1 MSSDTAFS
9 LLDFALDDQLR
20 AWLQED
26 VGRGDWTTNGLGAL
40 AQRSGE
46 AIWVTRAGGVVAGLP
61 LAQHLFQQLDADLS
75 FEPLVSEGEACT
87 PNTTLA
93 KISGSLA
100 ALLTGERV
108 ALNLVMRL
116 SGIATATRQYVDQ
129 LANSP
134 TQFVDTR
141 KTTPGLRQLEKYA
154 SRVGGAINHR
164 MGLDDAVMIKD
175 NHIAAAGGIRA
186 AVAQIRP
193 AVPYPITIEV
203 ETSSLEQVDEAIA
216 CAVDIIMLDNMP
228 PAIMQVAVERIRAA
242 KPAVKIEA
250 SGNVSLE
257 TLGPIAATGVDF
269 ISSSAP
275 ITRSP
280 WLDISM
286 QVLNA
291 HAVS

>member
-1 MSSDTAFS
+1 MS
-9 LLDFALDDQLR
+9 LDPRFPIPDIALDKYLQ

-26 VGRGDWTTNGLGAL
+26 IGRGDWTTAGLGSF
-40 AQRSGE
+40 AQRPGQ
-46 AIWVTRAGGVVAGLP
+46 AFWVTRAPGVIAGLP
-61 LAQHLFQQLDADLS
+61 FARRLFQQLDVDVN
-75 FEPLVSEGEACT
+75 FEPLVNDGDLCT
-87 PNTTLA
+87 KNTTVA

-100 ALLTGERV
+100 VLLTGERV

-116 SGIATATRQYVDQ
+116 SGIATATHQYVEQ
-129 LANSP
+129 LADSP

-141 KTTPGLRQLEKYA
+141 KTSPGLRQFEKYA

-186 AVAQIRP
+186 AVAQIR
-193 AVPYPITIEV
+193 AAIPYPMTVEV
-203 ETSSLEQVDEAIA
+203 ETSNLDQVDEALTCPI
-216 CAVDIIMLDNMP
+216 DIIMLDNMP
-228 PAIMQVAVERIRAA
+228 PELMKTAVDRIREQ
-242 KPAVKIEA
+242 KPTVKIEA
-250 SGNVSLE
+250 SGNVTLE

-275 ITRSP
+275 VTRAP

-286 QVLNA
+286 QVISSE
-291 HAVS
+291 VV